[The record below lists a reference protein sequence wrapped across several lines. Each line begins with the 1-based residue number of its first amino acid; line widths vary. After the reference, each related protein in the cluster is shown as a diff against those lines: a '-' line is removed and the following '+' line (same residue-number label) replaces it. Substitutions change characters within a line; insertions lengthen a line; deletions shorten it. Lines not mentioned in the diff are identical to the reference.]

1 MVWQHAAMRLKGKV
15 AVITGAGNGI
25 GRATA
30 LRFAEEG
37 AAIVAAD
44 LQAAA
49 ADETAALVEAAGGR
63 AASIAVDVSSRD
75 DTDTM
80 AAAALDHFGGLH
92 IVVTAAGISHAEYDS
107 GNTDADLKWAL
118 SRVDYLEAPARGFA
132 ELERDSWQR
141 VLDVNLT
148 GTLLSLQ
155 SCVAAMLDAGT
166 MAGSSLITIASIA
179 AKHPDAGPLPYTVSK
194 AGVWM
199 LTKKLARDLAPAGIR
214 VNSIGPG
221 YIQTNMT
228 AVVSMMPED
237 RQQQLL
243 ASIPMG
249 HRGDPIDIANA
260 ALFLASDEARY
271 FTGEIL
277 HPDGGFYTE

>member
-1 MVWQHAAMRLKGKV
+1 MTERLGGKV
-15 AVITGAGNGI
+15 AVITGAANGI

-37 AAIVAAD
+37 AAVVAAD
-44 LQAAA
+44 LQESAAA
-49 ADETAALVEAAGGR
+49 ETAAIIVAAGGR
-63 AASIAVDVSSRD
+63 AAAVGVDVATREE
-75 DTDTM
+75 TDAM
-80 AAAALDHFGGLH
+80 AALALERFGGVH
-92 IVVTAAGISHAEYDS
+92 VVVTAAGISHADYRS
-107 GNTDADLKWAL
+107 GDTDADLKWAL
-118 SRVDYLEAPARGFA
+118 SRMEYMEAPARGFA
-132 ELERDSWQR
+132 ELERDSWEK
-141 VLDVNLT
+141 VMAVNLT

-155 SCVAAMLDAGT
+155 SCVAAMLEAGT
-166 MAGSSLITIASIA
+166 TMGSSLITIASIA

-199 LTKKLARDLAPAGIR
+199 MTKKLARDLAPAGIR

-243 ASIPMG
+243 QSIPLG
-249 HRGDPIDIANA
+249 HRGEPIDIANA